1 MLVTDVRQ
9 ERSNTHITRLDD
21 VSPQELD
28 ARFRA
33 LEEAALGD
41 LMREQFLRKRLT
53 TVRHAGMR
61 YRGQS
66 YEVSVPVAKLRSA
79 ADVAVLMRRFHE
91 AHRRRYGHM
100 AQNEAVEIVNFQ
112 VTAIGLMQK
121 PKLKKFKI
129 AAKRKPSP
137 SEVRPL
143 YFGTGR
149 AVQTPVYRRDALA
162 PGVRITGPAVI
173 EEKTSTTV
181 VYPKQIARIDEYL
194 NIEISFEPNRRR

>member
-1 MLVTDVRQ
+1 
-9 ERSNTHITRLDD
+9 
-21 VSPQELD
+21 
-28 ARFRA
+28 
-33 LEEAALGD
+33 
-41 LMREQFLRKRLT
+41 MREQFARERLT

-66 YEVSVPVAKLRSA
+66 YEVSVPVPKLRSA
-79 ADVAVLMRRFHE
+79 ADVSALMRRFHE

-100 AQNEAVEIVNFQ
+100 AQNEAIEIVNFQ

-129 AAKRKPSP
+129 AGKRKPLP
-137 SEVRPL
+137 AGVRPV
-143 YFGTGR
+143 YFGAGR
-149 AVQTPVYRRDALA
+149 ALPTPVFRRHALG
-162 PGVRITGPAVI
+162 PGDRIKGPAVI

-194 NIEISFEPNRRR
+194 NIEIMFERGRRR